1 MALELNRILNNSYA
15 QPFNSLSNL
24 VDLASTAGDM
34 YLVAQEDI
42 NSEVYIFDTRGEEEA
57 KLESDITD
65 NWVEDNSSMQDHI
78 GLKPMIITLSGYVGE
93 LTNKVDPDLQQLE
106 DKYQKTFENAPNL
119 SISALNPFLPKLTTQ
134 AQYIVNRAEE
144 VYGIYKKANQTVN
157 RLEDR
162 LDGVAV
168 PDVTNQQKVWGKF
181 YDLWKKRS
189 LVTVYTPFG
198 VYNSMAIL
206 SLNAKQDEESVYIS
220 EFSVT
225 LKQVRIAS
233 KISTYSDP
241 KKEKKAKAT
250 MSMANQQDKG
260 VKKPSDNKTELAR
273 IVDATTDKAKKL
285 LSR

>member
-1 MALELNRILNNSYA
+1 MALELDRILNNSYA

-34 YLVAQEDI
+34 YLVSTEDI

-57 KLESDITD
+57 KLESEITD
-65 NWVEDNSSMQDHI
+65 NWIEDNSTMQDHI

-93 LTNKVDPDLQQLE
+93 LTNKPNPDLQKVEQAYRDFS
-106 DKYQKTFENAPNL
+106 DKAPNL

-144 VYGIYKKANQTVN
+144 VYDIYKKADQTVT
-157 RLEDR
+157 RLEER
-162 LDGVAV
+162 MSGVSV
-168 PDVTNQQKVWGKF
+168 PEVTNQQKVWGKF

-198 VYNSMAIL
+198 AYNSMAIL
-206 SLNAKQDEESVYIS
+206 SLTAKQDEESVYIS

-225 LKQVRIAS
+225 FKQVRIAS
-233 KISTYSDP
+233 KIYTYNDP
-241 KKEKKAKAT
+241 VKEKKAKSAMT
-250 MSMANQQDKG
+250 MAKQQDKG
-260 VKKPSDNKTELAR
+260 IKKPIDNKTELAN
-273 IVDATTDKAKKL
+273 IVDATTDKVKKL
-285 LSR
+285 LGK